1 MKKCAQA
8 LRFICD
14 NLDAEM
20 NSRRCIEIRRHLAGC
35 PDCTAY
41 LDSMKK
47 TVAMYRQYPA
57 DAVPPAVHRLLAQS
71 LKKERGKSEKNFTRP
86 HR

>member
-14 NLDAEM
+14 NLDADLA
-20 NSRRCIEIRRHLAGC
+20 SPRCIEIRHHLSEC
-35 PDCTAY
+35 PDCSAY

-47 TVAMYRQYPA
+47 TVALYRRYTA
-57 DAVPPAVHRLLAQS
+57 GKVPPAVRKLLTSS
-71 LKKERGKSEKNFTRP
+71 LKREQDKTRK
-86 HR
+86 

>member
-14 NLDAEM
+14 NLDADIA
-20 NSRRCIEIRRHLAGC
+20 SPQCVEIRNHLSEC
-35 PDCTAY
+35 PECSAY

-47 TVAMYRQYPA
+47 TVALYRCYTPGK
-57 DAVPPAVHRLLAQS
+57 VPPGVHTLLTSS
-71 LKKERGKSEKNFTRP
+71 LKKERARP
-86 HR
+86 RRNISHR